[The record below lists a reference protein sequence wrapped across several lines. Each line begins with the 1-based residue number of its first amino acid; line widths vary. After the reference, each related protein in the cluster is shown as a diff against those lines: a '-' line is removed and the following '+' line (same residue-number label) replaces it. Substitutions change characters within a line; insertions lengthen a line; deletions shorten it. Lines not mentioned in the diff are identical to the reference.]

1 MLLHMFREEE
11 TNDKQDFSLR
21 HGYITCTYILHTYIP
36 VRTYVHRSRAT
47 YVHGAMCSTSHTIS
61 SQHMHFFTLLCTG
74 VVESKPML

>member
-21 HGYITCTYILHTYIP
+21 HGYITCTYIIHTYM
-36 VRTYVHRSRAT
+36 YQ

-61 SQHMHFFTLLCTG
+61 SQHMHFFTHCALVLSSLSRCCD
-74 VVESKPML
+74 KH